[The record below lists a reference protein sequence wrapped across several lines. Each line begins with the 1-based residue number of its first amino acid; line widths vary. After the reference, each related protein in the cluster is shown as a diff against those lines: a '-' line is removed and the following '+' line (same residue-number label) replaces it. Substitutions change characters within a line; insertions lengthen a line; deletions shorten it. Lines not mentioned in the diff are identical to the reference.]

1 VPLEPGAELGVYRV
15 EGLLAAGGMG
25 EVYRG
30 RDERLGRDVA
40 IKIIAEGL
48 ASEEKELARFQREAR
63 ILASLSHPNIL
74 NIFDVGEHDG
84 IEYAVMELLR
94 GENLRERMAKRALP
108 WRTATAIAVA
118 VARGLAAAHA
128 AGIIHRDL
136 KPENVFLLADG
147 GVKILDFGLAHQE
160 VPPAEGEAP
169 AGKPETF
176 VGTAIYMAPEQICG
190 ETPDARTDIFGLGV
204 VLYEML
210 TGTRPF
216 GRLTVGDTLSA
227 ILHADPPPMASF
239 EANVPPVL
247 ERIVRRCLEKER
259 DARVQAAY
267 DLAFELSEI
276 VSTPPAQGPAV
287 TPWRVRIA
295 WLLAGALLGT
305 AVTLLLM
312 ALR

>member
-1 VPLEPGAELGVYRV
+1 MPLEPGARLGVYHV
-15 EGLLAAGGMG
+15 EGLLASGGMG

-30 RDERLGRDVA
+30 RDERLERDVA

-48 ASEEKELARFQREAR
+48 ASEDKELARFQREAR

-74 NIFDVGEHDG
+74 NIFDVGEHEG
-84 IEYAVMELLR
+84 THYAVMELLR
-94 GENLRERMAKRALP
+94 GETLRERMAKRALP

-147 GVKILDFGLAHQE
+147 GVKVLDFGLAHQE
-160 VPPAEGEAP
+160 VPPSDAEAP
-169 AGKPETF
+169 TGKPETF
-176 VGTAIYMAPEQICG
+176 VGTALYMAPEQICG
-190 ETPDARTDIFGLGV
+190 ETPDPRTDIFGLGV
-204 VLYEML
+204 LLYEML
-210 TGTRPF
+210 AGTRPF
-216 GRLTVGDTLSA
+216 GRLTVGETMSA
-227 ILHADPPPMASF
+227 ILHAETPPMSAFGTS
-239 EANVPPVL
+239 VPPVL

-259 DARVQAAY
+259 DKRVQAAY

-276 VSTPPAQGPAV
+276 VSSPPAQSPAAM
-287 TPWRVRIA
+287 PWRARIA
-295 WLLAGALLGT
+295 WLLAGAVLGA

-312 ALR
+312 SLR

>member
-1 VPLEPGAELGVYRV
+1 MPLEPGARLGAYRV
-15 EGLLAAGGMG
+15 DGLLAVGGMG
-25 EVYRG
+25 EVYQG

-74 NIFDVGEHDG
+74 NIFDVGEDDG
-84 IEYAVMELLR
+84 VQYAVMELLR
-94 GENLRERMAKRALP
+94 GETLRERMGKRALP

-147 GVKILDFGLAHQE
+147 GVKVLDFGLAHQE
-160 VPPAEGEAP
+160 VPASDAAP
-169 AGKPETF
+169 ALQAETF
-176 VGTAIYMAPEQICG
+176 VGTALYMAPEQICG
-190 ETPDARTDIFGLGV
+190 ETADARTDIFGLGL

-216 GRLTVGDTLSA
+216 GRLTVGETMSA
-227 ILHADPPPMASF
+227 ILHAEPPPMAAF
-239 EANVPPVL
+239 GATVPPLL
-247 ERIVRRCLEKER
+247 ERVIRRCLEKER
-259 DARVQAAY
+259 DKRVQAAY

-276 VSTPPAQGPAV
+276 VASPPALSTPSPS
-287 TPWRVRIA
+287 WRVRIG
-295 WLLAGALLGT
+295 WFLAGALIG
-305 AVTLLLM
+305 AVVALLLV
-312 ALR
+312 AFR

>member
-1 VPLEPGAELGVYRV
+1 VALEPGTRLGAYRV
-15 EGLLAAGGMG
+15 EGLLAIGGMG

-48 ASEEKELARFQREAR
+48 ASEEKELERFQREAR

-84 IEYAVMELLR
+84 VQYAVMELLR

-118 VARGLAAAHA
+118 AARGLAAAHA

-147 GVKILDFGLAHQE
+147 GVKVLDFGLAHLE
-160 VPPAEGEAP
+160 VPTADASAP
-169 AGKPETF
+169 AGEAETF
-176 VGTAIYMAPEQICG
+176 VGTALYMAPEQICG
-190 ETPDARTDIFGLGV
+190 ETADARTDIFGLGV

-216 GRLTVGDTLSA
+216 GRLTVGDTMSA
-227 ILHADPPPMASF
+227 ILHADPPPM
-239 EANVPPVL
+239 EAFGATVPPSL
-247 ERIVRRCLEKER
+247 ERVVRRCLEKER
-259 DARVQAAY
+259 DKRVQAAY

-276 VSTPPAQGPAV
+276 VASPPVQGPTV
-287 TPWRVRIA
+287 SPWRERLPWV
-295 WLLAGALLGT
+295 LVGALIG
-305 AVTLLLM
+305 AAAALLL
-312 ALR
+312 LTLV